1 MNVTELEPG
10 VVRVELTGEFDLWCA
25 YEFDRALREHEGD
38 ALRSVTVDPRAL
50 TFVDT
55 AGLARLIAANRRA
68 AKHGWSFSV
77 VRGCPAVEK
86 LLCLAAVGREFDFV
100 TAGEPVPA

>member
-1 MNVTELEPG
+1 MMVTETEPG
-10 VVRVELTGEFDLWCA
+10 VVHVELAGEFDLWCA
-25 YEFDRALREHEGD
+25 YEFDRELRDREGEE
-38 ALRSVTVDPRAL
+38 LRSVTVDPREL

-68 AKHGWSFSV
+68 AKHGWSFSL

-86 LLCLAAVGREFDFV
+86 LLCLAAVGREFNFV
-100 TAGEPVPA
+100 AAEEPVPA